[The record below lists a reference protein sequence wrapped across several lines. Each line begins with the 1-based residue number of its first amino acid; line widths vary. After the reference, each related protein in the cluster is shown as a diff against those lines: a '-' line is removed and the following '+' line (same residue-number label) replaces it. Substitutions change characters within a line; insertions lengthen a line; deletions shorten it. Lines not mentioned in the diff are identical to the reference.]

1 MVEPWRQPETHE
13 HPEGLLAV
21 HTLCLATFL
30 WHAVDSTNFCPFG
43 VRRCMMS
50 LHACLQE
57 DLAMQSLTVPRGG
70 IAQRVREHIQQ
81 AEVGRLH
88 DCANIQECRC
98 SD

>member
-1 MVEPWRQPETHE
+1 
-13 HPEGLLAV
+13 
-21 HTLCLATFL
+21 
-30 WHAVDSTNFCPFG
+30 
-43 VRRCMMS
+43 MMS